1 MTDLIAV
8 YQLSIKDLSRV
19 YVVNIRSGRASSILC
34 GQVQIALTNT
44 LADPAAP
51 PGAGPGNTYAC
62 V

>member
-1 MTDLIAV
+1 V

-19 YVVNIRSGRASSILC
+19 YVVNIRSGEASLIPR

-44 LADPAAP
+44 LAALADPAAP
-51 PGAGPGNTYAC
+51 PGADNGNTFAY